1 MVFDFFFGC
10 FCFWL
15 MFVEGEGRLKE
26 TLAFLYELEGLLT
39 GVSIGQEK
47 I

>member
-1 MVFDFFFGC
+1 
-10 FCFWL
+10 
-15 MFVEGEGRLKE
+15 MFVDGEDRQKE
-26 TLAFLYELEGLLT
+26 TLAFLYELKGLLT